1 MTTNKIPDVVYCTA
15 LMGIPPIAERQH
27 RPCNTCIFNP
37 IGTPVLCIANNA
49 YDFNI
54 DDERT
59 GVRMQAFIDN
69 RYPDF
74 EKVEKLPCRF
84 HLTFNE
90 LKMILDP
97 YFMEVGDDL

>member
-1 MTTNKIPDVVYCTA
+1 MCSSYEPKIRAC
-15 LMGIPPIAERQH
+15 LKSE
-27 RPCNTCIFNP
+27 
-37 IGTPVLCIANNA
+37 TPFGRGK
-49 YDFNI
+49 YI

-84 HLTFNE
+84 HMTADE